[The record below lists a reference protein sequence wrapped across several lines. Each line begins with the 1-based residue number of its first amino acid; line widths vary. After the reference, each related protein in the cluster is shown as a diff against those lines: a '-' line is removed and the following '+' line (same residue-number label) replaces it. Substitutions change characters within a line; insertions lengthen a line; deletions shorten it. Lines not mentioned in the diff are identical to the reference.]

1 MFLSAPEES
10 GHVFISRIIKVT
22 MDCEMCGK
30 NVSHLT
36 KVRIDGAVLNVC
48 DSCAKFG
55 TPAESIRSS
64 YSKPVQEEPITTIKI
79 NQKRIVVPPAK
90 PSSKRKARDNLESLT
105 IVPDYADLIR
115 SARSKMNMTQDELA
129 AKVLERKN
137 VLASIERG
145 DLLPE
150 IKTARKLEKVLGISL
165 VEKEE

>member
-1 MFLSAPEES
+1 
-10 GHVFISRIIKVT
+10 

-30 NVSHLT
+30 KVPHLT
-36 KVRIDGAVLNVC
+36 KVRVDGALLNVC
-48 DSCAKFG
+48 DSCARFG

-64 YSKPVQEEPITTIKI
+64 FPRKEAEEPITTVKI

-90 PSSKRKARDNLESLT
+90 PSSRRRARDNIENLT
-105 IVPDYADLIR
+105 IVPDYGEIIR
-115 SARSKMNMTQDELA
+115 SARSRLNMTQDELA
-129 AKVLERKN
+129 AKILERKN